1 VVKTVSDAEYRAL
14 AELRYRIRHFIQ
26 EGDAAAQRSNLE
38 PQQYL
43 MLLAIRGLPHGAV
56 ATIRTLAER
65 MALKHHSAV
74 ELIDRLESHGL
85 VRRSRNENDKREV
98 RVSLLPPGSKL
109 LDRVARE
116 RLSELKASGA
126 ALADA
131 ITALVEQKHPSQMI
145 LQINEIIGNQR
156 RPSARR
162 DNTAPVADG
171 ASGSAAGAVGRGQE
185 TPGLETALSDSFDRS
200 DPGGRTAWH
209 SADPAPFPHQAA
221 TVGLQRSWHRDPQ
234 QRRSP

>member
-1 VVKTVSDAEYRAL
+1 MKSAISDTEYRAL

-43 MLLAIRGLPHGAV
+43 MLLAIRGLPQGAV

-85 VRRSRNENDKREV
+85 VRRSRSEGDKREV
-98 RVSLLPPGSKL
+98 RVSLLPQGSKL

-131 ITALVEQKHPSQMI
+131 ITALVERKHLHKNRANKPDDEVRHRP
-145 LQINEIIGNQR
+145 EI
-156 RPSARR
+156 AAAC
-162 DNTAPVADG
+162 TA
-171 ASGSAAGAVGRGQE
+171 E
-185 TPGLETALSDSFDRS
+185 TK
-200 DPGGRTAWH
+200 
-209 SADPAPFPHQAA
+209 HQACR
-221 TVGLQRSWHRDPQ
+221 GRK
-234 QRRSP
+234 RRA

>member
-1 VVKTVSDAEYRAL
+1 MKNIISDAEYLAL

-43 MLLAIRGLPHGAV
+43 MLLAIRGLPLGAV

-85 VRRSRNENDKREV
+85 VRRIRSEGDKREV
-98 RVSLLPPGSKL
+98 RVSLLPQGSKL

-126 ALADA
+126 ALANA
-131 ITALVEQKHPSQMI
+131 ITALVKHKHPSQRI
-145 LQINEIIGNQR
+145 LQGNGMTNPQR
-156 RPSARR
+156 RAAQRHS
-162 DNTAPVADG
+162 NTAPRKRNNKPMPR
-171 ASGSAAGAVGRGQE
+171 GRK
-185 TPGLETALSDSFDRS
+185 
-200 DPGGRTAWH
+200 
-209 SADPAPFPHQAA
+209 
-221 TVGLQRSWHRDPQ
+221 
-234 QRRSP
+234 RRA

>member
-1 VVKTVSDAEYRAL
+1 MRLVSWHDISYYDILLIAMKAAISDTEYRAL

-26 EGDAAAQRSNLE
+26 EGDAAAQRASLE

-43 MLLAIRGLPHGAV
+43 MLLAIRGLPKGAV

-85 VRRSRNENDKREV
+85 ARRSRSPGDKREV
-98 RVSLLPPGSKL
+98 RVSLLPRGSKL

-116 RLSELKASGA
+116 RLSELKSSGM

-131 ITALVEQKHPSQMI
+131 ITALVERKRPLHKI
-145 LQINEIIGNQR
+145 TQINQL
-156 RPSARR
+156 
-162 DNTAPVADG
+162 T
-171 ASGSAAGAVGRGQE
+171 
-185 TPGLETALSDSFDRS
+185 
-200 DPGGRTAWH
+200 
-209 SADPAPFPHQAA
+209 
-221 TVGLQRSWHRDPQ
+221 DPQ
-234 QRRSP
+234 HRLAIRSKTVRRKRKTILTPFERKRGA

>member
-1 VVKTVSDAEYRAL
+1 MAVTGAISDTEYRAL

-26 EGDAAAQRSNLE
+26 EGDAAAQRSDLE

-43 MLLAIRGLPHGAV
+43 MLLAIRGLPQGAV
-56 ATIRTLAER
+56 ATISTLAER

-85 VRRSRNENDKREV
+85 VRRSRGEGDKRQV
-98 RVSLLPPGSKL
+98 RVSLRAQGSKL

-131 ITALVEQKHPSQMI
+131 ITALVQHKHPSKRISQPY
-145 LQINEIIGNQR
+145 EITEKQSRPEPR
-156 RPSARR
+156 RRTMSQKRNNKPMPRGRKRR
-162 DNTAPVADG
+162 A
-171 ASGSAAGAVGRGQE
+171 
-185 TPGLETALSDSFDRS
+185 
-200 DPGGRTAWH
+200 
-209 SADPAPFPHQAA
+209 
-221 TVGLQRSWHRDPQ
+221 
-234 QRRSP
+234 